1 MAFNAS
7 KARSPRAWEK
17 VAGSGGVARLM
28 PDGRQVRIGITGSP
42 ITTKKEREAQERLK
56 RLLESTKFKKF
67 PKLPTKKISRLPLKE
82 ENYLSK
88 KIKSNNFIYEKKY
101 LKPTAKPQIKPP
113 IHNPTGFLTLA
124 QQRALADMRTAQRDR
139 GARPLTLSERT
150 SLERLA
156 REARLNR
163 ERTQTG
169 PTAGRSTF
177 DRLRLEN
184 QKVTKKK

>member
-7 KARSPRAWEK
+7 KARSQRAWDK

-28 PDGRQVRIGITGSP
+28 PDGRQVRVGITGSP

-56 RLLESTKFKKF
+56 RLLESTKK
-67 PKLPTKKISRLPLKE
+67 TSILPLKE
-82 ENYLSK
+82 KNYLSK
-88 KIKSNNFIYEKKY
+88 KIKSNNFIYGKKY

-139 GARPLTLSERT
+139 GARPIPTPARPLTLSERT

-169 PTAGRSTF
+169 PNAGRSTF